1 MPQYGYG
8 PVKRFDIDSSLTIP
22 TTCGVPTLRTTLTKK
37 AAIAF
42 DSCNNKFYKYN
53 PKTLTWSEISGTT
66 IDTTSLSNRID
77 LRVKYSDTSSML
89 SPYLRSI
96 NQIDTT
102 SLSNRIN
109 LKLSISDTSS
119 MLNPYL
125 RKIDTT
131 SMLSHYFNNTN
142 YGLSKSGQTISVDT
156 SKISTLYQ
164 TNLRVKY
171 TDTASML
178 TPYLRKIDTTNKWVN
193 NITRTAGKDSI
204 IYYIGSNRYAIK
216 DSIGTNP
223 APVGYYGAWQDSTTQ
238 SAPSSNVGVAMI
250 FRVKDLENQVRVV
263 TNGTNLSR
271 ITFDNTGIYNLQFS
285 SQFQNTNNQLQ
296 DVTIWLRKNGVDV
309 PGSSGY
315 ISVPNSH
322 GGVDGHIVVSWNY
335 LLSIVGGEYY
345 EIVWS
350 TTLHT
355 AVTMQYYA
363 AGNPPPSTASVIATV
378 TQQSGIMA
386 GTGITAI
393 NSLTKSVQRLVT
405 GTSGTDFNISSS
417 DSIHTF
423 NLPTAS
429 ATNRGA
435 LSSANWSTFN
445 GKIGAGDTAS
455 MLTNY
460 INSVNY
466 GLSKS
471 SQTVSAD
478 TSKLS
483 TLYQTNLKVKYTD
496 TASMLTPYARTTSL
510 SSYLLKTD
518 TATLSNRINLKVNI
532 SDTASMLTNYAKTSA
547 VNLKVNISDTAS
559 MLTPHFRK
567 IDTASLSSRINLKQD
582 ALTFSTGLTNT
593 SGTITSNLS
602 VGVSGGQSVVGG
614 TAASNNLT
622 LSSTSNATKGKILFG
637 TSGYDEANNRLGL
650 GTSSPVIPLD
660 VVRTSA
666 GAMGRATYET
676 AAFSY
681 NSDNK
686 VGIYTSVAHGSGG
699 ASLIFGN
706 SGNTTSATYYPGF
719 EYQFNSSATI
729 ASNYLTNGFVSRNST
744 GTVVGAVTGILNLYA
759 DGKVVMNGSA
769 TGLGNPTV
777 SNKLLINTAT
787 DNGQVLQ
794 VNGTAK
800 ISNTLTT
807 AGNLFA
813 YVNKTSAYTLTATD
827 QVVTADGTSGAFSIT
842 LPTSASKSGQTYTI
856 KKIDASA
863 NAITVNTTSS
873 QTIDGA
879 TTYSL
884 ATQYKYVTV
893 ISNGSNWFII
903 SNN

>member
-1 MPQYGYG
+1 MNKFFLFFFLLLSFISKGQVYQSMPQYGYG

-445 GKIGAGDTAS
+445 SKIGAGDTAS

-496 TASMLTPYARTTSL
+496 TASMLTPYL
-510 SSYLLKTD
+510 
-518 TATLSNRINLKVNI
+518 
-532 SDTASMLTNYAKTSA
+532 
-547 VNLKVNISDTAS
+547 
-559 MLTPHFRK
+559 RK

>member
-1 MPQYGYG
+1 
-8 PVKRFDIDSSLTIP
+8 
-22 TTCGVPTLRTTLTKK
+22 
-37 AAIAF
+37 
-42 DSCNNKFYKYN
+42 
-53 PKTLTWSEISGTT
+53 
-66 IDTTSLSNRID
+66 
-77 LRVKYSDTSSML
+77 
-89 SPYLRSI
+89 
-96 NQIDTT
+96 
-102 SLSNRIN
+102 
-109 LKLSISDTSS
+109 
-119 MLNPYL
+119 
-125 RKIDTT
+125 
-131 SMLSHYFNNTN
+131 
-142 YGLSKSGQTISVDT
+142 
-156 SKISTLYQ
+156 
-164 TNLRVKY
+164 
-171 TDTASML
+171 
-178 TPYLRKIDTTNKWVN
+178 
-193 NITRTAGKDSI
+193 
-204 IYYIGSNRYAIK
+204 
-216 DSIGTNP
+216 
-223 APVGYYGAWQDSTTQ
+223 
-238 SAPSSNVGVAMI
+238 
-250 FRVKDLENQVRVV
+250 
-263 TNGTNLSR
+263 
-271 ITFDNTGIYNLQFS
+271 
-285 SQFQNTNNQLQ
+285 
-296 DVTIWLRKNGVDV
+296 
-309 PGSSGY
+309 
-315 ISVPNSH
+315 
-322 GGVDGHIVVSWNY
+322 
-335 LLSIVGGEYY
+335 
-345 EIVWS
+345 
-350 TTLHT
+350 
-355 AVTMQYYA
+355 
-363 AGNPPPSTASVIATV
+363 
-378 TQQSGIMA
+378 MA

-496 TASMLTPYARTTSL
+496 TASMLTPYL
-510 SSYLLKTD
+510 
-518 TATLSNRINLKVNI
+518 
-532 SDTASMLTNYAKTSA
+532 
-547 VNLKVNISDTAS
+547 
-559 MLTPHFRK
+559 RK